1 MRARHPDVVGFVEV
15 DGVRLGYE
23 VFGDGEPTLLLMPT
37 WMIVHS
43 RFWKAQVPYLARH
56 HRVVTYDGPGNG
68 RSDRPLECPAYTL
81 DATVAQAVAVLDA
94 TGTERAVVVSLSQA
108 VSWSLRLAADHPDRV
123 LGQVIIA
130 PSLRLTP
137 QTPEASKIRATFQE
151 RVDHPQGWEKFNA
164 HYWRTD
170 YPDFVDFFFSECL
183 PEPHST
189 KQHEDAVGWAMQ
201 TTPEVLITEALAG
214 PTLADRDAILEV
226 CGRITSPTLVI
237 HGDHDRVSPLSRGE
251 TLAAITG
258 GEFVRIEG
266 GGHLPMARHPVAVN
280 LHIERFADRIARR
293 VTA

>member
-164 HYWRTD
+164 HYWRTTTRTSR
-170 YPDFVDFFFSECL
+170 PSSSARPSRAPL
-183 PEPHST
+183 HQAPR
-189 KQHEDAVGWAMQ
+189 GRGRWAMQ
-201 TTPEVLITEALAG
+201 TTPEVLIPRHSPARLWRTASHPRGRRAHRARPWWFTVPRPDPPVPWGEARRYPEANSCDRGRRPSPHG
-214 PTLADRDAILEV
+214 PPPRPLQPAIRDFI
-226 CGRITSPTLVI
+226 
-237 HGDHDRVSPLSRGE
+237 
-251 TLAAITG
+251 
-258 GEFVRIEG
+258 
-266 GGHLPMARHPVAVN
+266 
-280 LHIERFADRIARR
+280 DRIARG
-293 VTA
+293 